1 MGAVFL
7 YNTII
12 KGFDDDVLIF
22 LYNTIIKYSNDN
34 VLIFLYNT
42 IIKYSNDNVLIF
54 NILTIISEAIFF
66 LYMNKKIVEL
76 LFITSTWWRY
86 IVYLSTLVL
95 LLILQSW
102 PISSLSLNSK
112 LDHRHLLL
120 LVYGIFFCLMFLSDI
135 LLNNLHILNN
145 LHKSYKNLRQK
156 LIKNEKSDIKEKNPT
171 HTPINPT
178 RNPIDHKKSDL
189 LNRDADVKNFYELL
203 TGNDRAIGIVGSWGV
218 GKTSFI
224 NLLRKYQKDANEN
237 SSQNKKNNEGN
248 DSAKSSEDFI
258 FVDYNLY
265 HQEHIAGKDREYNHL
280 YIFAL
285 FLQAVLKENRIYSDN
300 IIVLFQEL
308 AKFSSLLSFTKKYG
322 LDFTNDTLRNHDKIN
337 QDICK
342 ELASLLTK
350 YNKCKIVVIYDDLDR
365 LTDKSEI
372 FELLKLIDILNDI
385 KSPNIVQI
393 IAYDNE
399 KLLHYMCA
407 GSAEEK
413 EKEINEKFIN
423 RMIDYKFILRDRIDY
438 PLMGFEDKTIKEAEQ
453 QIRLLCN
460 ESAEQCFK
468 DIAKEVK
475 SMPLREIID
484 FNCNVTRAIE
494 SILHYSGRTNIP
506 NEYSNETSIKIYRIK
521 FNLIHMSMQGDRQSV
536 LQFMNIMILR
546 LTQLLK
552 TFSSGEYTKALDLF
566 WRTNLTEIESKIEKE
581 KFPNLDIL
589 KALVQFFKKV
599 QSSSPVWNYY
609 KRVVSYHFPEL
620 LDDELILLEKISK
633 QFHEDSEKIDDELC
647 GEIVKE
653 AFLSNIL
660 DKLSIKDTESNRKT
674 TWKKFKD
681 ASILLI
687 EKKYFDDFLKMQ
699 DSVEKDKLLRKI
711 YESLSKIG
719 PHIHI
724 ISESLKKNEEFKKY
738 VHESIQNNL
747 YRAGFYELL
756 LLLKS
761 LPYGR
766 IEEDAQLKEEVQK
779 LIEKLYNTIINTDTT
794 IITAKLEEDD
804 GTLLYYMLYC
814 FIVNLDANDDPKN
827 KGEIKSLDKIDEKIA
842 ECIEKSK
849 DEKKFQIL
857 ANFLLVVNINLILDV
872 RAGGIYGKETEEQ
885 YKESLGTILF
895 YHHTHKNTNLI
906 KDFGKFEQVRNL
918 FRKEEYWKSIKAIYA
933 DNNKFLKLGESFYD
947 KPATAALEDLKFWID
962 GKNHSNIQLK

>member
-1 MGAVFL
+1 MKKVIIFASFQLLCLMGAVFL

-12 KGFDDDVLIF
+12 KYSNDDVLI
-22 LYNTIIKYSNDN
+22 I
-34 VLIFLYNT
+34 
-42 IIKYSNDNVLIF
+42 

-66 LYMNKKIVEL
+66 LYVNKKIVEL
-76 LFITSTWWRY
+76 LFITSTLWRY
-86 IVYLSTLVL
+86 IVYLSILVL
-95 LLILQSW
+95 LLIIQSL

-135 LLNNLHILNN
+135 LLNNLHKL
-145 LHKSYKNLRQK
+145 YKNLRQK
-156 LIKNEKSDIKEKNPT
+156 LIKDKKNDIEEKNPT

-237 SSQNKKNNEGN
+237 SSQNKKKNEGN

-350 YNKCKIVVIYDDLDR
+350 YNKYKIVIIYDDLDR

-393 IAYDNE
+393 VAYDNE

-407 GSAEEK
+407 GNAEEK
-413 EKEINEKFIN
+413 EKEINEEFIN

-460 ESAEQCFK
+460 ESAEQFFK
-468 DIAKEVK
+468 GIANEVK
-475 SMPLREIID
+475 SMTIREIID
-484 FNCNVTRAIE
+484 FNCNVTHAIE
-494 SILHYSGRTNIP
+494 SILHYSGRKNIP
-506 NEYSNETSIKIYRIK
+506 NKYSNETSIKIYRIK
-521 FNLIHMSMQGDRQSV
+521 FNLIHMSMQGDQQSV

-552 TFSSGEYTKALDLF
+552 TFSSEEYTKALDLF
-566 WRTNLTEIESKIEKE
+566 WRTDLTEIENKIEKE
-581 KFPNLDIL
+581 KFPHDIL
-589 KALVQFFKKV
+589 KALVQFFQKV

-620 LDDELILLEKISK
+620 LDEELILLEKISK

-647 GEIVKE
+647 GEIVKG

-660 DKLSIKDTESNRKT
+660 DELSIKATESNRKT
-674 TWKKFKD
+674 TWEKFKD

-687 EKKYFDDFLKMQ
+687 EKKYFDDFLKMH

-711 YESLSKIG
+711 SKSRNKMG
-719 PHIHI
+719 PYIQSI
-724 ISESLKKNEEFKKY
+724 RGSLKKNKEFEKY
-738 VHESIQNNL
+738 VHESIQNNP

-761 LPYGR
+761 LSYHKV
-766 IEEDAQLKEEVQK
+766 EEDTQLKEKGEDVQLVQK
-779 LIEKLYNTIINTDTT
+779 LIEKLYNTIINTDNTV
-794 IITAKLEEDD
+794 ITAKLEEDD

-814 FIVNLDANDDPKN
+814 FIVKLDANDDPKN
-827 KGEIKSLDKIDEKIA
+827 GNKIGSLDKKIA
-842 ECIEKSK
+842 ECIEKSE

-872 RAGGIYGKETEEQ
+872 GSGGIYGKETEKDYQ
-885 YKESLGTILF
+885 YALSRALF
-895 YHHTHKNTNLI
+895 GYYGDKDTNLI

-918 FRKEEYWKSIKAIYA
+918 FRKEEYWESVVAIYA
-933 DNNKFLKLGESFYD
+933 DNNKFFKFGESCYD
-947 KPATAALEDLKFWID
+947 KRATVALDHLKFWID
-962 GKNHSNIQLK
+962 GKITVTYG